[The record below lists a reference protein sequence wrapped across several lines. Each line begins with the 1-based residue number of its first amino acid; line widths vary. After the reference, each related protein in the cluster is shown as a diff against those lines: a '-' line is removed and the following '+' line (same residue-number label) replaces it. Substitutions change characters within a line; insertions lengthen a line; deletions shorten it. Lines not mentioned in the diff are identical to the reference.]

1 MPLRERHESRWVA
14 ALTMTT
20 TMLAACGD
28 EATSLKDNPGL
39 ALVVVFLLIGAAYV
53 AADVFVDWLEERFLI
68 LSGVEYLLLGF
79 GLGVALPGVREV
91 ASLQPIFPVIALTT
105 GWLGLLRGTELRIRE
120 VRGAP
125 EGLGTAMILHL
136 AVPGLLVG
144 LVAYFGFQVNG
155 MIAALLGCVAAAH
168 SSEPFAV
175 LSARYQ
181 VFGPIASIVEKA
193 SRLGD
198 VLVILAFG
206 LVFCVFHE
214 GTPGAPTLNWWQW
227 TEVTLVL
234 GLGLGLLMRPF
245 VAEGQST
252 HARFLALVGIIF
264 FASGAAYFLAL
275 SALLVN
281 LVLGIVLVNLSAAGQ
296 GVRGT
301 LRDTERPMT
310 IVLFVIAGA
319 LVRPAPW
326 LPVLVGFL
334 AFVVLR
340 ALGSLVASRLT
351 SFRTELRSDL
361 HRGFVAQSAVVVAMA
376 VTFRIVVEGELVDVA
391 YIVILLSVIFH
402 GLLGPRL
409 LRGLLMESGGLMV
422 RDDAEPPLGP
432 SPGPEA
438 AEVT

>member
-14 ALTMTT
+14 ALSVTT
-20 TMLAACGD
+20 TLAACNE

-53 AADVFVDWLEERFLI
+53 AADVFVDWLEERFLV

-79 GLGVALPGVREV
+79 VLGMALPGIRDVE
-91 ASLQPIFPVIALTT
+91 SLQPIFPVIALTT
-105 GWLGLLRGTELRIRE
+105 GWLGLLRGTEFRIRE

-125 EGLGTAMILHL
+125 EGLGTAMVFQLT
-136 AVPGLLVG
+136 VPALFVG
-144 LVAYFGFQVNG
+144 LTAYFGFGVNG
-155 MIAALLGCVAAAH
+155 MIAALLACVAAAH

-227 TEVTLVL
+227 TEVTLAL
-234 GLGLGLLMRPF
+234 GVGLGLLMRPF
-245 VAEGQST
+245 VAEGQSA

-275 SALLVN
+275 SSLLVN

-326 LPVLVGFL
+326 LPVLIGALSFI
-334 AFVVLR
+334 VLR
-340 ALGSLVASRLT
+340 AMGSVIASRLT
-351 SFRTELRSDL
+351 SFRTDLRGDL
-361 HRGFVAQSAVVVAMA
+361 HRGFVSQSAIVVAMA
-376 VTFRIVVEGELVDVA
+376 VTFRIVVEGELVDIA
-391 YIVILLSVIFH
+391 YIVILISVIFH

-409 LRGLLMESGGLMV
+409 LRGLLMDSGGLMI

-432 SPGPEA
+432 SPEPEA
-438 AEVT
+438 AEVP

>member
-1 MPLRERHESRWVA
+1 MPLREWHESRLAA
-14 ALTMTT
+14 ALAMTLL
-20 TMLAACGD
+20 LAACD
-28 EATSLKDNPGL
+28 SEATSLKDNAGL
-39 ALVVVFLLIGAAYV
+39 ALVIVFLLVGAAYV
-53 AADVFVDWLEERFLI
+53 AADVFVDWLEERFFI

-79 GLGVALPGVREV
+79 GLGMALPGVREV
-91 ASLQPIFPVIALTT
+91 ESLQPIFPVIALTT
-105 GWLGLLRGTELRIRE
+105 GWLGLLRGTEFRIRE

-125 EGLGTAMILHL
+125 EGLGTGMLLHL
-136 AVPGLLVG
+136 VVPGAFVG
-144 LVAYFGFQVNG
+144 LVAYFGFQING
-155 MIAALLGCVAAAH
+155 MIAALLACVAAAH

-193 SRLGD
+193 ARLGD

-206 LVFCVFHE
+206 LVFCFFHE

-227 TEVTLVL
+227 TEVTLAL
-234 GLGLGLLMRPF
+234 GIGLGLLMRPF

-264 FASGAAYFLAL
+264 FASGAAYFLSL

-281 LVLGIVLVNLSAAGQ
+281 LVLGVVLVNLSTAGQ

-326 LPVLVGFL
+326 LSVLVGFV
-334 AFVVLR
+334 AFVALR
-340 ALGSLVASRLT
+340 ALGGVIASRLT
-351 SFRTELRSDL
+351 SLRTELRGDL
-361 HRGFVAQSAVVVAMA
+361 HRGLVAQSAVVVAMA

-409 LRGLLMESGGLMV
+409 LRGLLSDAGGLMV

-432 SPGPEA
+432 APEPQP

>member
-14 ALTMTT
+14 ALPMT
-20 TMLAACGD
+20 TMLAACGG
-28 EATSLKDNPGL
+28 EAISFKDNPGF
-39 ALVVVFLLIGAAYV
+39 ALVAVFLLIGAAYV

-68 LSGVEYLLLGF
+68 LSGVEYLLLGLVL
-79 GLGVALPGVREV
+79 GLALPGIREV
-91 ASLQPIFPVIALTT
+91 ESLQPIFPVIALTT

-120 VRGAP
+120 VRDAP
-125 EGLGTAMILHL
+125 EGLGTVMLLQL
-136 AVPGLLVG
+136 AVPGLVVG
-144 LVAYFGFQVNG
+144 LVAYFGFEVNG

-227 TEVTLVL
+227 TEVTLVI

-264 FASGAAYFLAL
+264 FA
-275 SALLVN
+275 
-281 LVLGIVLVNLSAAGQ
+281 
-296 GVRGT
+296 
-301 LRDTERPMT
+301 
-310 IVLFVIAGA
+310 
-319 LVRPAPW
+319 
-326 LPVLVGFL
+326 
-334 AFVVLR
+334 
-340 ALGSLVASRLT
+340 
-351 SFRTELRSDL
+351 
-361 HRGFVAQSAVVVAMA
+361 
-376 VTFRIVVEGELVDVA
+376 
-391 YIVILLSVIFH
+391 
-402 GLLGPRL
+402 
-409 LRGLLMESGGLMV
+409 
-422 RDDAEPPLGP
+422 
-432 SPGPEA
+432 
-438 AEVT
+438 